1 MVSSC
6 FLAVI
11 YSLCRR
17 RSPPFHFLCSPSP
30 SSIIA
35 GEHHLHCSSSGR
47 FERAE
52 SFATS
57 MRSTLTRSRRPI
69 SSKSSASRLLPR
81 GRPSWPSS
89 SPPLWPA
96 YSGCSRY
103 CLSLVL
109 RLPLCRDAR
118 KQVGCS
124 SYQQGTSRLP
134 AAVLLRRRAAG
145 LRGQAVTGHLRPSC
159 GHPRARLATPSL
171 YHPFNCR
178 LRASAG
184 RKSRLSGVLCSE
196 NRDQGLR
203 LQIRDL

>member
-1 MVSSC
+1 MVSSF
-6 FLAVI
+6 FLAII

-30 SSIIA
+30 SSILA
-35 GEHHLHCSSSGR
+35 DAHHLHRSSSAR
-47 FERAE
+47 IECVV

-57 MRSTLTRSRRPI
+57 LRSTLTRSRRPM
-69 SSKSSASRLLPR
+69 SSESSASRFLPR

-118 KQVGCS
+118 KQAGCS
-124 SYQQGTSRLP
+124 YYPQDTSERSLP
-134 AAVLLRRRAAG
+134 PCPPLQVTGA
-145 LRGQAVTGHLRPSC
+145 RGQPFTGHLRQQFVHTRVCTGPC
-159 GHPRARLATPSL
+159 LLQHISL
-171 YHPFNCR
+171 TAYECQPAGNQ
-178 LRASAG
+178 ASPTF
-184 RKSRLSGVLCSE
+184 SVLQ

-203 LQIRDL
+203 LRIWE